1 MHDGVVGLQTRIQ
14 APFHRPPPLRPF
26 LFAFFALVYRKAE
39 WNDMNEDASKTDG
52 RRGEGKRPIKSY
64 QFRLMPQNVKMDVS
78 VWEGKEKEG
87 KALPSSLS
95 LRVHPDGG
103 EAIPVYLGV
112 DDALALSALLQRYA
126 TDVLE
131 FDSHRRLE
139 AWKVRQQEQLK
150 AVPA

>member
-1 MHDGVVGLQTRIQ
+1 MSEDEQVGRNSGEIKYG
-14 APFHRPPPLRPF
+14 A
-26 LFAFFALVYRKAE
+26 
-39 WNDMNEDASKTDG
+39 DG
-52 RRGEGKRPIKSY
+52 RRQTEGKRPIKSY
-64 QFRLMPQNVKMDVS
+64 QFRLMPQNVKLDVS

-95 LRVHPDGG
+95 LRVHPEGV
-103 EAIPVYLGV
+103 EPTSVYLDR
-112 DDALALSALLQRYA
+112 DDALELSALLLRYA

-131 FDSHRRLE
+131 FDQHRRLE